1 MSKIIGIDLG
11 TTNSVVSIIENE
23 QPKILTNSEGSY
35 TTPSVVAFTKTD
47 EILVGQ
53 VARRQAVSNP
63 ENTIYSAKRF
73 IGRLF
78 SEVKDSIK
86 QFPFKVEKK
95 SKGDTCVFKVRGKEI
110 SPEKVGSLVLSK
122 LKKDAET
129 YTGQKITEAVI
140 TVPAYFNDTQRQATK
155 DAGQIAGLK
164 VKRIINEPTAAALA
178 YGLDKKENSQVA
190 IYDFGGGTFDISILE
205 IADQVVEVKAT
216 NGDSQLGGDDFDLA
230 ILNWIAEEFKKKEG
244 IDLLQDKMALQRL
257 REAAEKAKIEL
268 SSTQE
273 TSINLPFIAEGEATE
288 KEKGAKHLDMTL
300 TRAKFNQLTEKL
312 IERSLKPCQI
322 VLDDAKMDI
331 ESIDEVILV
340 GGSTR
345 IPAVQEAVK
354 KSFNKEPNQSVN
366 PDQVV
371 AAGAAVQ
378 AGVLSNT
385 IKDVLLLD
393 VTPLTLGIE
402 TLGGI
407 MTPLIQKNTTI
418 PSKKSEV
425 FSTAEDNQTSVTIHV
440 LQGERKMAS
449 DNKAL
454 GRFDLTEIP
463 PVPRGVPQ
471 IEVSFDID
479 ANGITLVSAKDKKT
493 GKSQK
498 IQIEKTNLTEE
509 EIQQTIKEAEIYEER
524 DKKRQE
530 FTLLKNESDQLCYQV
545 EKLLQEH
552 KDKINEKIKKTAE
565 EQAKTLKDLLQKENI
580 DAENVKSAKEA
591 LTKTFQNLGAQIY
604 KTAGAAGGANE
615 SPKAETSEP
624 QQQQETSEKEVKPE
638 TPDEPIDVNYD
649 KKEE

>member
-1 MSKIIGIDLG
+1 MGKIIGIDLG
-11 TTNSVVSIIENE
+11 TTNSVVAIIENE
-23 QPKILTNSEGSY
+23 QPKILTNSEGSH

-47 EILVGQ
+47 EVLVGQ

-63 ENTIYSAKRF
+63 ENTLYSAKRF
-73 IGRLF
+73 IGRSF
-78 SEVKDSIK
+78 SEIKDTIK

-95 SKGDTCVFKVRGKEI
+95 SKGNNCIFKVKNKEI
-110 SPEKVGSLVLSK
+110 SPEKVASLILSK

-129 YTGQKITEAVI
+129 YTGQTITEAVI

-155 DAGQIAGLK
+155 DAGQIAGLT

-178 YGLDKKENSQVA
+178 YGLDKKENCQVA

-230 ILNWIAEEFKKKEG
+230 ILNWMAEEFKKQEG

-273 TSINLPFIAEGEATE
+273 TSINLPFITAGES
-288 KEKGAKHLDMTL
+288 GAKHLDMTL
-300 TRAKFNQLTEKL
+300 TRSKFNQLTEKL
-312 IERSLKPCQI
+312 IERSLKPCKT
-322 VLDDAKMDI
+322 VLNDAKI
-331 ESIDEVILV
+331 AVENIDEVILV

-354 KSFNKEPNQSVN
+354 KFFKKEPNQSVN

-385 IKDVLLLD
+385 VKDVLLLD

-402 TLGGI
+402 TQGGI

-418 PSKKSEV
+418 PTKKSEI

-440 LQGERKMAS
+440 LQGERKMAG
-449 DNKAL
+449 DNKTL
-454 GRFDLTEIP
+454 GQFNLTNIP
-463 PVPRGVPQ
+463 PLPRGVPQ

-509 EIQQTIKEAEIYEER
+509 EIQKTIKEAEIYEER

-530 FTLLKNESDQLCYQV
+530 VTVLKNDSDHLCYQV
-545 EKLLQEH
+545 DKLLKEH
-552 KDKINEKIKKTAE
+552 KDKVNDKVQKTAE
-565 EQAKTLKDLLQKENI
+565 EQMKALKDLLLMEEI
-580 DAENVKSAKEA
+580 DMENVKTAKEE
-591 LTKTFQNLGAQIY
+591 LMKTFQNLGSQIY
-604 KTAGAAGGANE
+604 KTGTSGTEETAKGASSQSTEA
-615 SPKAETSEP
+615 
-624 QQQQETSEKEVKPE
+624 SEKEVKPE
-638 TPDEPIDVNYD
+638 EPSPNEPIDVNYD

>member
-47 EILVGQ
+47 EVLVGQ

-78 SEVKDSIK
+78 SEIKDSIK
-86 QFPFKVEKK
+86 QFPFTVEKK
-95 SKGDTCVFKVRGKEI
+95 SKGGNCVFKVRGKEV
-110 SPEKVGSLVLSK
+110 SPEQVGSLILSK

-178 YGLDKKENSQVA
+178 YGLDKKENRQVA
-190 IYDFGGGTFDISILE
+190 IYDFGGGTFDIPFLE
-205 IADQVVEVKAT
+205 IAGQVVEVKAT
-216 NGDSQLGGDDFDLA
+216 SGDSQLGGDDFDLA

-273 TSINLPFIAEGEATE
+273 TSINLPFIAEGDSTE
-288 KEKGAKHLDMTL
+288 GEKKAKHLDMPL
-300 TRAKFNQLTEKL
+300 TRSKFNQLTEKL
-312 IERSLKPCQI
+312 IERSLKSCQI
-322 VLDDAKMDI
+322 VLDDAKI
-331 ESIDEVILV
+331 AVEGIDEIILV

-345 IPAVQEAVK
+345 IPAVQEVVK
-354 KSFNKEPNQSVN
+354 KFFKKEPNQSVN

-418 PSKKSEV
+418 PTKKSET
-425 FSTAEDNQTSVTIHV
+425 FSTADDNQTSVTIHV
-440 LQGERKMAS
+440 LQGERKMAA
-449 DNKAL
+449 DNTTL

-498 IQIEKTNLTEE
+498 IQIEKTNLSEK

-530 FTLLKNESDQLCYQV
+530 LSVLKNESDQLCYQV
-545 EKLLQEH
+545 EKLLKEH
-552 KDKINEKIKKTAE
+552 EAKVNKKIKKSAE
-565 EQAKTLKDLLQKENI
+565 EQRKTLKDLLQKEDI
-580 DAENVKSAKEA
+580 DVENLRSAKEA
-591 LTKTFQNLGAQIY
+591 LMKTFQNLGTQIY
-604 KTAGAAGGANE
+604 KTGSAGAKG
-615 SPKAETSEP
+615 PQTETSESKEAP
-624 QQQQETSEKEVKPE
+624 AEKEVKPE
-638 TPDEPIDVNYD
+638 TPDEPIDVNYN